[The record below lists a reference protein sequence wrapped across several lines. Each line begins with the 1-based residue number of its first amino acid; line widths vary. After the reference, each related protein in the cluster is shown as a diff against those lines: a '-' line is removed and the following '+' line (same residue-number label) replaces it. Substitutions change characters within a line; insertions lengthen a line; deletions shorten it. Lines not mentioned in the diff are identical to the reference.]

1 MAIRASKYD
10 WSAWDRESI
19 AGMVR
24 LVKDD
29 IVQQSLSLDE
39 FHNIVTKHI
48 KKWMPVRSRK
58 SKEPQVTPTYVFVGG
73 VYHTAY
79 DMDYQKSIE
88 LCFAYSTS
96 DRSLCFTTRKFN
108 RFCARIADVLLHEII
123 HMRQARKRKFKSLPG
138 YSSQAESTKQRVEQ
152 EYLGDNDEIDAYA
165 FNMACELA
173 DKFGGDMRQIVNYLN
188 EEQKG
193 KRRSYD
199 TWRTY
204 LKAFDYDQ
212 NHRII
217 RKIKKRSIYYLS
229 RAQISKPFQPK
240 DWIHR

>member
-1 MAIRASKYD
+1 MAKPSSFD
-10 WSAWDRESI
+10 WSLCDKETI
-19 AGMVR
+19 KTMVHEAKEM
-24 LVKDD
+24 VVDQN
-29 IVQQSLSLDE
+29 ITITE
-39 FHNIVTKHI
+39 FHNRITKHI
-48 KKWMPVRSRK
+48 KRYLPIRSRK
-58 SKEPQVTPTYVFVGG
+58 THENQVSKTYVFVGG
-73 VYHTAY
+73 VYHTDY
-79 DMDYQKSIE
+79 DFRYQKSIE
-88 LCFAYSTS
+88 LCFAYSKK
-96 DRSLCFTTRKFN
+96 DRYINMSYRRFN

-165 FNMACELA
+165 FNMACELEE
-173 DKFGGDMRQIVNYLN
+173 KFDGNMRSIVNYLN

-193 KRRSYD
+193 KRRHYD

-204 LKAFDYDQ
+204 LKAFDYDH

-217 RKIKKRSIYYLS
+217 KRVKKRAIYYLS
-229 RAQISKPFQPK
+229 RSQCVKPFQSK